1 MFSDIACVLVRLRAN
16 MKWENVNSIIWST
29 QHSDG
34 RGLAVLFLEVT
45 GCSMFYNH
53 ESGNHVSALLVFSL
67 VFYFVKGG
75 AILSVRGVRGQRW
88 VYYRSR
94 VVILTSTLQ
103 LLWCTPLPCSWHGV
117 DLRCT
122 RRLRCRVANLDFCQ
136 LEPISCICT

>member
-1 MFSDIACVLVRLRAN
+1 
-16 MKWENVNSIIWST
+16 MKWENVNSIIWSA

-75 AILSVRGVRGQRW
+75 AILSVRGIRGQRW
-88 VYYRSR
+88 VYCRSR
-94 VVILTSTLQ
+94 VVIFGNFDLHSTIIVVHSLNPVVE
-103 LLWCTPLPCSWHGV
+103 LAWSGPKMYV
-117 DLRCT
+117 D
-122 RRLRCRVANLDFCQ
+122 
-136 LEPISCICT
+136 